1 MEIYRIPILQ
11 MEDYLV
17 ASIQTPLH
25 DAAAVQFKDD
35 LLQRIYESKA
45 RGFVL
50 DLTAIDVV
58 DSFMA
63 RIVADVAE
71 MAGLMGAR
79 VVVTGLQ
86 PAVAISLVELGVE
99 MAGVT
104 TALDLDRGIQI
115 LRRLV
120 AVDAAPAFLPVP
132 AQARVSGAEPA
143 DD

>member
-11 MEDYLV
+11 IEDFLV

-35 LLQRIYESKA
+35 LLERIYSTKA

-71 MAGLMGAR
+71 MAGLMGAH

-104 TALDLDRGIQI
+104 TALDLDRGIRI
-115 LRRLV
+115 LRELV
-120 AVDAAPAFLPVP
+120 APERE
-132 AQARVSGAEPA
+132 QADG
-143 DD
+143 

>member
-11 MEDYLV
+11 IEDFLV

-35 LLQRIYESKA
+35 LLERIYSAKA

-71 MAGLMGAR
+71 MAGLMGAH

-104 TALDLDRGIQI
+104 TALDLDRGIRI
-115 LRRLV
+115 LRELV
-120 AVDAAPAFLPVP
+120 APERE
-132 AQARVSGAEPA
+132 QADG
-143 DD
+143 

>member
-11 MEDYLV
+11 IEDFLV

-35 LLQRIYESKA
+35 LLERIYSAKA

-71 MAGLMGAR
+71 MAGLMGAH

-104 TALDLDRGIQI
+104 MALDLDRGIRI
-115 LRRLV
+115 LRELV
-120 AVDAAPAFLPVP
+120 APERE
-132 AQARVSGAEPA
+132 QADG
-143 DD
+143 

>member
-11 MEDYLV
+11 IEDFLV

-35 LLQRIYESKA
+35 LLERIYSTKA

-71 MAGLMGAR
+71 MAGLMGAH

-104 TALDLDRGIQI
+104 TALDLDRGIRI
-115 LRRLV
+115 LRELV
-120 AVDAAPAFLPVP
+120 APE
-132 AQARVSGAEPA
+132 RERA
-143 DD
+143 DG

>member
-11 MEDYLV
+11 IEDFLV

-25 DAAAVQFKDD
+25 DAAAIQFKDD
-35 LLQRIYESKA
+35 LLERIYSTKA

-71 MAGLMGAR
+71 MAGLMGAH

-104 TALDLDRGIQI
+104 TALDLDRGIRI
-115 LRRLV
+115 LRELV
-120 AVDAAPAFLPVP
+120 APERE
-132 AQARVSGAEPA
+132 QADG
-143 DD
+143 

>member
-11 MEDYLV
+11 IEDFLV

-35 LLQRIYESKA
+35 LLERIYSTKA

-71 MAGLMGAR
+71 MAGLMGAH

-104 TALDLDRGIQI
+104 MALDLDRGIRI
-115 LRRLV
+115 LRELV
-120 AVDAAPAFLPVP
+120 APERE
-132 AQARVSGAEPA
+132 QADG
-143 DD
+143 